1 MRARRYTVVRYA
13 VAATAA
19 LLSLAT
25 ACGTSSH
32 GSDRAAPSSHVAQQ
46 TPSAGSASSA
56 PPSGSDS
63 TGSTDSTDPADST
76 IAQITKLT
84 QQFLDADNVATQT
97 GDFTA
102 RDALTSDQCTWCT
115 QKRQYIAKIYDGG
128 GKIDGEL
135 FVGSTIKVSP
145 DGPGKYAANVNTT
158 VSAYT
163 ETAGDGSIIDQAPA
177 KPALLSL
184 TWSDATG
191 TWLIVYAAY
200 TALG

>member
-1 MRARRYTVVRYA
+1 VRARRYTVVRYA

-63 TGSTDSTDPADST
+63 TDPADPADST

-115 QKRQYIAKIYDGG
+115 QKRQYIAKIYDGV

-135 FVGSTIKVSP
+135 FVDSTIKVSP
-145 DGPGKYAANVNTT
+145 DGPGKYAANINTT

-163 ETAGDGSIIDQAPA
+163 ETAGDGSIIDQAAA

-184 TWSDATG
+184 TWSNATG